1 MKYFEYLPA
10 FVHCNMNSFS
20 ESKYDSGKRISSAGL
35 VIFHSIIFLFSLQA
49 YSQYDYIESEKKE
62 GTRQVHLD
70 FHTSEAIE
78 GIGKNFY
85 KKQFQEALQT
95 GHVNSINIFAKG
107 HHGWTYYPSK
117 VGEQHPHLDFDL
129 LGQQIE
135 ACHEIGISAQ
145 AYVTVGWSA
154 KDAREHPEWIIW
166 ENKDEAP
173 LSIEMRKKEV
183 PDAPFGWGWDLLS
196 PEGAYK
202 QHILDLTEELCLNY
216 DLDGFWFDIVPVWN
230 INYNPMAMA
239 DMQNKG
245 IDINDLQQVRDYHS
259 AKMNQFMSD
268 IRSLIKKHKPDATLY
283 FNWSTHT
290 YAMET
295 YDYRFFDHNTKNDL
309 EDLPTTWEGY
319 DKFPLRAKY
328 FSNIGK
334 PVVAMSG
341 KFHKSWGE
349 FGGFKSKEAIWYEAA
364 AMISFGA
371 AANFGDQLHPAGEME
386 MATYRNIGYAFEK
399 VELIES
405 YGVGALHKSS
415 LGLWLANSISQNS
428 GASKM
433 LLEEQVNFVIA
444 NNLDDWSDLKTI
456 IIPGECEITEEEKTK
471 LDSFLEEGGKMV
483 LIHKG
488 GLDKDGEN
496 FIFNV
501 GAEYVGEASADID
514 YTIVSESLMR
524 HLVDAPFL
532 NYLPAVKVKP
542 EPGTKVLAAIREP
555 YFNRTLSHYSS
566 HANTPFQL
574 TDADHPSVISN
585 GNIVYIASD
594 LGEMYNSSGARV
606 HRELFKNVLDLVHT
620 EPMLQIELPSSG
632 RANLLYQPAHR
643 RYVAH
648 LLYGSPIQRGD
659 TRVIEDLPP
668 MYDTKVIFNVP
679 EEIKSVRLVPDEVDL
694 EFTQTEDGIIV
705 IVPQFQCHAAI
716 VYEY

>member
-1 MKYFEYLPA
+1 MSLINHPK
-10 FVHCNMNSFS
+10 
-20 ESKYDSGKRISSAGL
+20 ESRNLISRTGL
-35 VIFHSIIFLFSLQA
+35 ATIIGLLLFSVSVKSHA
-49 YSQYDYIESEKKE
+49 QYDRHEVIKKE

-78 GIGKNFY
+78 GIGDNFF
-85 KKQFQEALQT
+85 KKQFQEALLT

-117 VGEQHPHLDFDL
+117 VGEKHPHLNIDL
-129 LGQQIE
+129 LGAQIE
-135 ACHEIGISAQ
+135 ACHEIGVTAQ

-154 KDAREHPEWIIW
+154 KDAREHPEWILW
-166 ENKDEAP
+166 KNKNEAP
-173 LSIEMRKKEV
+173 LTIEMRKEEA

-216 DLDGFWFDIVPVWN
+216 DLDGFWYDIVPVWD
-230 INYNPMAMA
+230 INYNPMAVA
-239 DMQNKG
+239 DMRGKG
-245 IDINDLQQVRDYHS
+245 IDVENLQQVRAYHS
-259 AKMNQFMSD
+259 AKMNQFMSE
-268 IRSLIKKHKPDATLY
+268 IRSLIEKHKPNATLF

-290 YAMET
+290 YTMET
-295 YDYRFFDHNTKNDL
+295 YEYQFFDHNTKNDL

-364 AMISFGA
+364 AMVSFGA
-371 AANFGDQLHPAGEME
+371 AANFGDQLHPSGEME

-405 YGVGALHKSS
+405 YGVGASHKSS
-415 LGLWLANSISQNS
+415 LGLWLSNSIEQNS

-444 NNLDDWSDLKTI
+444 NNLEDWSDLKTI
-456 IIPGECEITEEEKTK
+456 IIPGGCQFSTQEKDK
-471 LDSFLEEGGKMV
+471 LDNFLAGGGKMI
-483 LIHKG
+483 LMHKAG
-488 GLDKDGEN
+488 FDPEN
-496 FIFNV
+496 GNFVFDL
-501 GAEYVGEASADID
+501 GATYTGDATADID
-514 YTIVSESLMR
+514 YTLVSEAL
-524 HLVDAPFL
+524 LENLYDAPFL
-532 NYLPAVKVKP
+532 NYSAAVKVNP
-542 EPGTKVLAAIREP
+542 DPGTEVLAAIREP

-566 HANTPFQL
+566 HRNTPFQL
-574 TDADHPSVISN
+574 TDADHPAVIRKE
-585 GNIVYIASD
+585 NIAYIASD
-594 LGEMYNSSGARV
+594 LAEMYNTNGARV
-606 HRELFKNVLDLVHT
+606 HRELFSNVLHLMQP
-620 EPMLQIELPSSG
+620 EPMLQVDLPSSG
-632 RANLLYQPAHR
+632 RVNLLFQPNKK

-659 TRVIEDLPP
+659 TRVIEDLPLIF
-668 MYDTKVIFNVP
+668 DTKVVLNVP
-679 EEIKSVRLVPDEVDL
+679 EEIKSVRLIPDGINL
-694 EFTQTEDGIIV
+694 EFTNTEEGIV
-705 IVPQFQCHAAI
+705 AIVPKFQCHAAV

>member
-1 MKYFEYLPA
+1 MSLINHPK
-10 FVHCNMNSFS
+10 
-20 ESKYDSGKRISSAGL
+20 ESRNLISRIGL
-35 VIFHSIIFLFSLQA
+35 ATIIGLLLFSVSVKSHA
-49 YSQYDYIESEKKE
+49 QYDRHEVIKKE

-78 GIGKNFY
+78 GIGDNFF
-85 KKQFQEALQT
+85 KKQFQEALLT

-107 HHGWTYYPSK
+107 HHGWTYYPSR
-117 VGEQHPHLDFDL
+117 VGEKHPHLNIDL
-129 LGQQIE
+129 LGAQIE
-135 ACHEIGISAQ
+135 ACHEIGVTAQ

-154 KDAREHPEWIIW
+154 KDAREHPEWILW
-166 ENKDEAP
+166 KNKNEAP
-173 LSIEMRKKEV
+173 LTIEMRKEKA

-216 DLDGFWFDIVPVWN
+216 DLDGFWYDIVPVWD
-230 INYNPMAMA
+230 INYNPMAFA
-239 DMQNKG
+239 DMEKKG
-245 IDINDLQQVRDYHS
+245 IDPEDLQQVRAYHS
-259 AKMNQFMSD
+259 AKMNQFMSE
-268 IRSLIKKHKPDATLY
+268 IRSLIEKHKPNATLF

-290 YAMET
+290 YTMET
-295 YDYRFFDHNTKNDL
+295 YEYQFFDHNTKNDL

-364 AMISFGA
+364 AMVSFGA
-371 AANFGDQLHPAGEME
+371 AANFGDQLHPSGEME

-405 YGVGALHKSS
+405 YGVGASHKSS
-415 LGLWLANSISQNS
+415 LGLWLSNSIEQNS

-444 NNLDDWSDLKTI
+444 NNLEDWSDLKTI
-456 IIPGECEITEEEKTK
+456 IIPGACEFSREEKEK
-471 LDSFLEEGGKMV
+471 LDNYLTGGGKMI
-483 LIHKG
+483 LMHKA
-488 GLDKDGEN
+488 GLDPKNGN
-496 FIFNV
+496 FVFDL
-501 GAEYVGEASADID
+501 GATYTGDATADID
-514 YTIVSESLMR
+514 YT
-524 HLVDAPFL
+524 LVREALLENLYDAPFL
-532 NYLPAVKVKP
+532 NYSAAVKVNP
-542 EPGTKVLAAIREP
+542 DPGTEVLAAIREP

-566 HANTPFQL
+566 HRNTPFQL
-574 TDADHPSVISN
+574 TDADHPAVIRKE
-585 GNIVYIASD
+585 NIAYIASD
-594 LGEMYNSSGARV
+594 LAEMYNTNGARV
-606 HRELFKNVLDLVHT
+606 HRELFSNVLHLMHP
-620 EPMLQIELPSSG
+620 EPMLQVDLPSSG
-632 RANLLYQPAHR
+632 RVNLLFQPNKK

-668 MYDTKVIFNVP
+668 ILDTKVVLNVP
-679 EEIKSVRLVPDEVDL
+679 EEIKSVRLIPDGINL
-694 EFTQTEDGIIV
+694 EFTNTEEGIV
-705 IVPQFQCHAAI
+705 AIVPKFQCHAAV

>member
-1 MKYFEYLPA
+1 MSQNNHFKQ
-10 FVHCNMNSFS
+10 
-20 ESKYDSGKRISSAGL
+20 SGNRISSTSLATIIG
-35 VIFHSIIFLFSLQA
+35 IIIFLVSVESFA
-49 YSQYDYIESEKKE
+49 QYDRHEVIIKE

-70 FHTSEAIE
+70 FHTSEVIE
-78 GIGKNFY
+78 GIGDNFF

-117 VGEQHPHLDFDL
+117 VGEKHPQLDIDL
-129 LGQQIE
+129 LGAQIE
-135 ACHEIGISAQ
+135 ACHEIGVTAQ

-166 ENKDEAP
+166 ENKNQAP
-173 LSIEMRKKEV
+173 LTIEMRKEEA

-216 DLDGFWFDIVPVWN
+216 DLDGFWYDIIPVWD
-230 INYNPMAMA
+230 INYNPMAVA
-239 DMQNKG
+239 DMRQKG
-245 IDINDLQQVRDYHS
+245 IDVDNFQQVRDYHA
-259 AKMNQFMSD
+259 AKMNQFMSE
-268 IRSLIKKHKPDATLY
+268 IRALIEKHKPNATLF

-290 YAMET
+290 YTMET
-295 YDYRFFDHNTKNDL
+295 YKYRFFDHNTKNDL

-364 AMISFGA
+364 AMVSFGA
-371 AANFGDQLHPAGEME
+371 SANFGDQLHPSGEME
-386 MATYRNIGYAFEK
+386 MATYENIGYAYEK
-399 VELIES
+399 VEKIES

-415 LGLWLANSISQNS
+415 LGLWLSDSIEQNS

-444 NNLDDWSDLKTI
+444 NNLEDWSDLKTVL
-456 IIPGECEITEEEKTK
+456 IPGACEFSGEDKVK
-471 LDSFLEEGGKMV
+471 LDNFLASGGKMI
-483 LIHKG
+483 LMHKA
-488 GLDKDGEN
+488 GLDP
-496 FIFNV
+496 
-501 GAEYVGEASADID
+501 
-514 YTIVSESLMR
+514 ESIEF
-524 HLVDAPFL
+524 VFD
-532 NYLPAVKVKP
+532 
-542 EPGTKVLAAIREP
+542 
-555 YFNRTLSHYSS
+555 LS
-566 HANTPFQL
+566 
-574 TDADHPSVISN
+574 
-585 GNIVYIASD
+585 
-594 LGEMYNSSGARV
+594 
-606 HRELFKNVLDLVHT
+606 
-620 EPMLQIELPSSG
+620 SSG
-632 RANLLYQPAHR
+632 RVNLLFQPNKK

-668 MYDTKVIFNVP
+668 IFDTKVVLNVA
-679 EEIKSVRLVPDEVDL
+679 EEINSVRLIPDGINL
-694 EFTQTEDGIIV
+694 EFTTTEEGIV
-705 IVPQFQCHAAI
+705 AIVPKFQCDAAL